1 MWLASG
7 SRQGGMVDGLE
18 SVFYAGDTTVSGP
31 PAPLSVRPTL
41 TVVVPY
47 TQNITVT
54 LPTGAGKIISL
65 EVV

>member
-1 MWLASG
+1 
-7 SRQGGMVDGLE
+7 MVDGLE